1 MTFLHIAVLDFKI
14 FPAVQFVTVA
24 YDCTTGAVVVIR
36 YGDNNIWITM
46 VCEFFLL
53 VSSLAPRYLISTPDP
68 AYSFMQNVQTKISEE
83 KSNKA
88 IRLRV

>member
-1 MTFLHIAVLDFKI
+1 
-14 FPAVQFVTVA
+14 
-24 YDCTTGAVVVIR
+24 
-36 YGDNNIWITM
+36 M